1 MCAQMI
7 AMDLPHIKYML
18 DFIDLILKSFNFR
31 LVSNTL
37 HYINLFSQNSV
48 IFSSIKM
55 AECFC

>member
-1 MCAQMI
+1 MI